1 MSKIIPS
8 SPTVSFITETRTTL
22 EAPQPGGNKIIGSF
36 QASSILV
43 DRKWVE
49 PDEVQAEIFMPTAW
63 ALAHLPSAE
72 AKSVAG
78 KARYVEVAQP
88 IGVSRVFLLEEADVQ
103 PLDGGEVAKVSI
115 KGRSPESWLE
125 IVPTTI
131 NRSLQ
136 EPFSPT
142 DTWADYART
151 IVDLYA
157 HDGTKYS
164 NRERINGVEFRA
176 LPILNLG
183 TDFKSMVVSEMD
195 ELGVFAPQMTSLPG
209 KPSIKAGV
217 LPPTMRDL
225 EFPSPAGKKLWEALK
240 SYGYADGNE
249 TLLTSVFELVLVR
262 AESPYKDGTLWWK
275 WAFHPRTDASLFVST
290 VGGSADGEM
299 VIHVS
304 STTQQTLAVPP
315 EEGGLTKQ
323 SSTYGST
330 PLIGTWNATTMKTV
344 EVSQAEGR
352 PVTPAERAYF
362 RSIGKPIPDSVTE
375 WTPSLVSLTMEQI
388 RREAQAGDLT
398 IAPSITIDVD
408 ANGDSTEIGLKKLS
422 SLRPGMKATVRVST
436 STLSYEIDE
445 VLYSYEAETGWS
457 VKAPLTIKTDAM
469 KITYPYDYTIDSYD
483 KDDTPTQPPQPDFP
497 PYVPVPEPEPP
508 GYPEP
513 PVAPEDPDPSV
524 PVPEPGSSLPAMSG
538 TIKRAWGWSA
548 SRAAFVQ
555 LENGKWLAWNAI
567 YETTELP
574 EIFEMP
580 SLKDYDLIGAD
591 IIWGDSDANQILEG
605 VFKKGKRTFVVAVR
619 PGLKPEEPNEITGR
633 EILCASGMVTLDET
647 GVLERQDYDWDKK
660 SWSRVRV
667 KTGVINGV
675 GYGRI
680 NGDLMIRMTPEIIKT
695 GITKTGDEDIY
706 EDIVVFHNDAHVL
719 GFDTFF
725 DQVAWAYDLDEDE
738 TYKGTLIVNH
748 YPERAVI
755 STSKGIFL
763 WNGSKWVTFE
773 APDGPTIERVVWHR
787 SMRAGLVFTPSHV
800 YKITYSSSSGFTFKE
815 IVAGHFLGGDTSSEY
830 FDSVILW
837 GKSGLYE
844 LLLSENG
851 KTWEKKQIDTDSYS
865 DFGWAKWKPEIIGLH
880 PGSWM
885 TMILSGD
892 KRTVKWRAVQTSTE
906 ATLWSGSKD
915 LSFEPTKMETS
926 SIECSAF
933 WNKTNGSVFVLS
945 KKPGTDDSYE
955 IDQQDIW
962 ATGDIA
968 QILTVPASMTA
979 LVINGESVT
988 LPDGTAALEN
998 TIAAE
1003 AKPKVL
1009 SLGTA
1014 SQVYLGTDRGAYE
1027 LSLPRQDEKLDTW
1040 LKRTTR
1046 VSRRTPSVAEIQA
1059 IAQNTIVG
1067 KEEGWHGVFTSSTQL
1082 LALKDGEKIY
1092 GTYTRED
1099 GIVFFWRKDVLYMMD
1114 PSSASEPIRKVTD
1127 MPVGL
1132 KGQVFTGSITTSDDS
1147 IIWWNEDSWLK
1158 LTEEQQK
1165 KDFDKDVAYGLTGD
1179 NKISKIVSTGG
1190 DEYCYAILKTGEVR
1204 YLNSDSQSDE
1214 KLGLF
1219 RVFDPEIK
1227 VKTLI
1232 PDPDY
1237 STRTPLVQKTDGS
1250 WLCTSTSLRPLE
1262 ESKHRLETKPV
1273 SITGDLIDRLE
1284 GMISTTDGVW
1294 AADETLNR
1302 YNSKTGYYEPD
1313 RSVRN
1318 KISGVPKD
1326 VVFASQTVLLGKTD
1340 GVVLDYSSQSEP
1352 SNHAPYFDYKWSIDE
1367 KIKDFKGYDQW
1378 IRTGSGQIFV
1388 QGHDGELS
1396 ICDGNAYSDAY
1407 IQSVSSDT
1415 PIDWARTKKIQI
1427 VSSAFSP
1434 ETWGVF
1440 LATGELSFLSKD
1452 GDQMTP
1458 TTLEDS
1464 SVISKIW
1471 SADLDGGLTVIYET
1485 SGGLYRTSV
1494 PKQTNYAARPMNTF
1508 ISWSPRS
1515 MNLQRQPDADGTMQI
1530 CWIGG
1535 LMMIEGYVDTID
1547 DDEYFR
1553 IDGVASGDHRSS
1565 IITTGEIGSVSADS
1579 RTDYALILH
1588 GRKGL
1593 IAFAKSKRDSD
1604 VWKSQALK
1612 TRTKPATQL
1621 PSITQATTQTALP
1634 ALLVLPSW
1642 KEDEDE
1648 ESLTPTSISMLAGKD
1663 GKGDRSFDFQVI
1675 DVPGLKPSG
1684 VYSGCYPSGTLDNMT
1699 GLITTDGSS
1708 IIEVKAG
1715 WNGTDWIHSQ
1725 ATIQQGFVPSL
1736 MTSAS
1741 CESPT
1746 YWQGTIFTVAE
1757 DGSVVRLDRPVNGEW
1772 SPTSLG
1778 KIEGL
1783 ASPTGSCGRSLSD
1796 SDARWD
1802 YGPLIWSSTNVFV
1815 SKDGKTLEDWT
1826 QDFQKF
1832 TQEEEKPNGN

>member
-49 PDEVQAEIFMPTAW
+49 PDEIQAEIFMPTTW

-72 AKSVAG
+72 SKSVAG

-103 PLDGGEVAKVSI
+103 PLDGGKTAKVSI

-151 IVDLYA
+151 IVDLYS
-157 HDGTKYS
+157 HDGQKYS
-164 NRERINGVEFRA
+164 NRERISGVEFRA

-225 EFPSPAGKKLWEALK
+225 EFPSPAGKKLWDALK
-240 SYGYADGNE
+240 SYGYSDGNE

-262 AESPYKDGTLWWK
+262 AESPYKDGCLWWK

-299 VIHVS
+299 IIHVS

-315 EEGGLTKQ
+315 EEGGLTTQ

-362 RSIGKPIPDSVTE
+362 KSIGRPIPDSVTE

-398 IAPSITIDVD
+398 IAPSVTIDVD

-422 SLRPGMKATVRVST
+422 SLRPGMKATVRVAT

-445 VLYSYEAETGWS
+445 VLYSYESETGWS

-469 KITYPYDYTIDSYD
+469 KITYPYSYTIDSYD
-483 KDDTPTQPPQPDFP
+483 DKDEPAPPVTPPQPDFP

-508 GYPEP
+508 VYPEP
-513 PVAPEDPDPSV
+513 PVAPEEPDPAV
-524 PVPEPGSSLPAMSG
+524 PSIPDSGSSLPAMSG

-548 SRAAFVQ
+548 SRTAFVQ
-555 LENGKWLAWNAI
+555 LENGRWLAWNAI

-591 IIWGDSDANQILEG
+591 IKWCGSDARQVLFGI
-605 VFKKGKRTFVVAVR
+605 FKKDKKSFLVKVE
-619 PGLKPEEPNEITGR
+619 PGLKPSEPQEITGP
-633 EILCASGMVTLDET
+633 EILAACGTTTLDET
-647 GVLERQDYDWDKK
+647 GKMVQRIWDEADWVTED
-660 SWSRVRV
+660 
-667 KTGVINGV
+667 VIGH
-675 GYGRI
+675 
-680 NGDLMIRMTPEIIKT
+680 LMIRMTPEIVKT
-695 GITKTGDEDIY
+695 DRD
-706 EDIVVFHNDAHVL
+706 DIVVFHNDAFVI
-719 GFDTFF
+719 GFDTL
-725 DQVAWAYDLDEDE
+725 YDFYRGYSWIYNLDEGE
-738 TYKGTLIVNH
+738 TYKETLIVDRA
-748 YPERAVI
+748 PDRAVI
-755 STSKGIFL
+755 STSKGIFS
-763 WNGSKWVTFE
+763 WNGEKWISFK

-787 SMRAGLVFTPSHV
+787 SMSAGLVFTPSHV
-800 YKITYSSSSGFTFKE
+800 YRIDYSSSSGFTFKE
-815 IVAGHFLGGDTSSEY
+815 IIAGHFFGGDTSSED

-837 GKSGLYE
+837 GKTGLYE
-844 LLLSENG
+844 MLLSEDR
-851 KTWEKKQIDTDSYS
+851 KKWEKKQVDTDSYS
-865 DFGWAKWKPEIIGLH
+865 DIGWVKWKPEIIGLH

-892 KRTVKWRAVQTSTE
+892 KKTVKWKAIQTSTE
-906 ATLWSGSKD
+906 ATLWSDSKD
-915 LSFEPTKMETS
+915 LSFEPTKMEIS

-933 WNKTNGSVFVLS
+933 WNKTSGTVFVLS
-945 KKPGTDDSYE
+945 KKPGTDDSYN
-955 IDQQDIW
+955 IDQQDIM
-962 ATGDIA
+962 ATGDIT

-988 LPDGTAALEN
+988 LPDGTEVLEN

-1014 SQVYLGTDRGAYE
+1014 SQVYMGTDRGAYE
-1027 LSLPRQDEKLDTW
+1027 LSLPRQEDNLGTW

-1082 LALKDGEKIY
+1082 LALKEGEKIS

-1099 GIVFFWRKDVLYMMD
+1099 GVVFFWRKDSLYLLD
-1114 PSSASEPIRKVTD
+1114 PSASEPIRKVTE
-1127 MPVGL
+1127 MPIGL

-1158 LTEEQQK
+1158 LTKSQQK
-1165 KDFDKDVAYGLTGD
+1165 KDLNEDVAYGLTGD
-1179 NKISKIVSTGG
+1179 DKIAKIVSSYD
-1190 DEYCYAILKTGEVR
+1190 DEYCYALLKTGEVR
-1204 YLNSDSQSDE
+1204 YLNSDLKSSE

-1227 VKTLI
+1227 VKTII
-1232 PDPDY
+1232 PDPEWGVE
-1237 STRTPLVQKTDGS
+1237 TPLVQKTDGS
-1250 WLCTSTSLRPLE
+1250 WLCTSESLRPLG
-1262 ESKHRLETKPV
+1262 ESKHRLDTTPV
-1273 SITGDLIDRLE
+1273 SITGDLIDRL
-1284 GMISTTDGVW
+1284 GDMISTTDGVW
-1294 AADETLNR
+1294 AADETINR
-1302 YNSKTGYYEPD
+1302 YDSKTGRYESD
-1313 RSVRN
+1313 RRTRH

-1326 VVFASQTVLLGKTD
+1326 VVFASQTVLLGKTE
-1340 GVVLDYSSQSEP
+1340 GVVLTYSSNDEP
-1352 SNHAPYFDYKWSIDE
+1352 SNHAPYFDYKWSVDE
-1367 KIKDFKGYDQW
+1367 KIKDFKGYDEW
-1378 IRTGSGQIFV
+1378 IRIGYEHIFV

-1396 ICDGNAYSDAY
+1396 ICDAWSYSSAHID
-1407 IQSVSSDT
+1407 SVTSDT
-1415 PIDWARTKKIQI
+1415 PIDWARTKKIQV

-1434 ETWGVF
+1434 GTWGVF
-1440 LATGELSFLSKD
+1440 LTTGELSFLSKD

-1471 SADLDGGLTVIYET
+1471 SADLDGDLTVIYET
-1485 SGGLYRTSV
+1485 SGGIYRTAV
-1494 PKQTNYAARPMNTF
+1494 PKNTNSAARQMNVF

-1515 MNLQRQPDADGTMQI
+1515 MNLQRQADAGGTMQI

-1535 LMMIEGYVDTID
+1535 LMMIEGSASKSY
-1547 DDEYFR
+1547 DEYYFST
-1553 IDGVASGDHRSS
+1553 GSVTSGDHRSS
-1565 IITTGEIGSVSADS
+1565 IITTGEIGRVSDS
-1579 RTDYALILH
+1579 STGKVLILH

-1593 IAFAKSKRDSD
+1593 IAFAKSNRDSD
-1604 VWKSQALK
+1604 VWKSQAFK

-1621 PSITQATTQTALP
+1621 PSITGHTGQTALP

-1663 GKGDRSFDFQVI
+1663 GKGDRWFDFQVI
-1675 DVPGLKPSG
+1675 DIPGLKPSG
-1684 VYSGCYPSGTLDNMT
+1684 VYASCYPSGTLDIST
-1699 GLITTDGSS
+1699 GLLTTDGSS

-1715 WNGTDWIHSQ
+1715 WNGEDWSHSQ
-1725 ATIQQGFVPSL
+1725 TTIQPDFVPSL
-1736 MTSAS
+1736 MTSAAS
-1741 CESPT
+1741 RSPLS
-1746 YWQGTIFTVAE
+1746 YSDTIFTVAE
-1757 DGSVVRLDRPVNGEW
+1757 DGSVVRLDRPVEGSW
-1772 SPTSLG
+1772 APTSLG

-1783 ASPTGSCGRSLSD
+1783 ASPTGSCGLSYAG
-1796 SDARWD
+1796 SEEWA
-1802 YGPLIWSSTNVFV
+1802 YGPLIWSSSNIFV
-1815 SKDGKTLEDWT
+1815 SKDGETLEDWT

-1832 TQEEEKPNGN
+1832 TKEEEEPNEN

>member
-1 MSKIIPS
+1 MSRIIPS

-49 PDEVQAEIFMPTAW
+49 PDEIQAEIFMPTTW
-63 ALAHLPSAE
+63 ALAHLPSSE

-78 KARYVEVAQP
+78 KARYIEVAQP

-103 PLDGGEVAKVSI
+103 PLEGGEVAKVSI

-151 IVDLYA
+151 IVDLYS
-157 HDGTKYS
+157 HDGPKYGNS
-164 NRERINGVEFRA
+164 ERINGVEFRA

-183 TDFKSMVVSEMD
+183 TDFKSMIVSEMD

-225 EFPSPAGKKLWEALK
+225 EFPSPAGKKLWDALK
-240 SYGYADGNE
+240 SYGYSDGSE

-262 AESPYKDGTLWWK
+262 AESPYKDGCLWWK
-275 WAFHPRTDASLFVST
+275 WAFHPRTDAALFVST

-299 VIHVS
+299 IIHVS

-362 RSIGKPIPDSVTE
+362 KSIGKPIPDSVTE

-422 SLRPGMKATVRVST
+422 SLRPGMKATVRVAT

-445 VLYSYEAETGWS
+445 VLYSYESETGWS

-469 KITYPYDYTIDSYD
+469 KISYPYDYTIDSYD
-483 KDDTPTQPPQPDFP
+483 KDDEPAPPVTPPQPDFP
-497 PYVPVPEPEPP
+497 PYTPVPEPEPP
-508 GYPEP
+508 VYPEP
-513 PVAPEDPDPSV
+513 PVAPEDPDPAV
-524 PVPEPGSSLPAMSG
+524 PSIPESGSSLPAMSG

-548 SRAAFVQ
+548 SRTAFVQ

-567 YETTELP
+567 SETTELP

-580 SLKDYDLIGAD
+580 SLKDYDLIGAT
-591 IIWGDSDANQILEG
+591 IKWFGSVLFGI
-605 VFKKGKRTFVVAVR
+605 FKKDKKSFLVKVE
-619 PGLKPEEPNEITGR
+619 PGLKPSEPQEITGP
-633 EILCASGMVTLDET
+633 EILAACGTTTLDET
-647 GVLERQDYDWDKK
+647 GKMVQRRWDEADWVVEDDIG
-660 SWSRVRV
+660 S
-667 KTGVINGV
+667 
-675 GYGRI
+675 
-680 NGDLMIRMTPEIIKT
+680 LMIRMTPEIIKT
-695 GITKTGDEDIY
+695 DR
-706 EDIVVFHNDAHVL
+706 EDIVVFHNDARVI
-719 GFDTFF
+719 GFNTFF
-725 DQVAWAYDLDEDE
+725 DRISWTYDLDEGE
-738 TYKGTLIVNH
+738 TYKGTLIVYP

-755 STSKGIFL
+755 STSKGIFR
-763 WNGSKWVTFE
+763 WNGEKWTSFE

-787 SMRAGLVFTPSHV
+787 SMSAGLVFTPSHV
-800 YKITYSSSSGFTFKE
+800 YEIDYSSSSNYDFTFKE
-815 IVAGHFLGGDTSSEY
+815 IVAGHFLGGEISSERLN
-830 FDSVILW
+830 SIILW

-844 LLLSENG
+844 MLLSENG
-851 KTWEKKQIDTDSYS
+851 ETWEKKQIDTDSYS
-865 DFGWAKWKPEIIGLH
+865 SLGWAKWKPEITGLH

-892 KRTVKWRAVQTSTE
+892 KKTVKWKAVQTATE
-906 ATLWSGSKD
+906 ATLWSDSKD

-926 SIECSAF
+926 SVECSAF
-933 WNKTNGSVFVLS
+933 WSKTNGSVFVLS
-945 KKPGTDDSYE
+945 KKPGTDDSYD
-955 IDQQDIW
+955 IDQQDVW
-962 ATGDIA
+962 STGDIA
-968 QILTVPASMTA
+968 QILTVPSSMTA

-988 LPDGTAALEN
+988 LPDGTEVLEN

-1027 LSLPRQDEKLDTW
+1027 LSLPRQEENLGTW

-1059 IAQNTIVG
+1059 ISQETMVG
-1067 KEEGWHGVFTSSTQL
+1067 KEEGWHGTFTSSTQL
-1082 LALKDGEKIY
+1082 LALKDGEKIS

-1099 GIVFFWRKDVLYMMD
+1099 GTVFFWRKDVLYMMD
-1114 PSSASEPIRKVTD
+1114 PSASEPIRKVTE

-1132 KGQVFTGSITTSDDS
+1132 KGQVFTGSIMTSDDS

-1165 KDFDKDVAYGLTGD
+1165 KDFDDDVAYGLTGD
-1179 NKISKIVSTGG
+1179 NKIAKIVSTYD
-1190 DEYCYAILKTGEVR
+1190 DEFCYALLKTGEVR
-1204 YLNSDSQSDE
+1204 YLNSDVKSDE

-1227 VKTLI
+1227 VKTII
-1232 PDPDY
+1232 PDPDR
-1237 STRTPLVQKTDGS
+1237 SVSTPLVQKTDGS
-1250 WLCTSTSLRPLE
+1250 WLCTDTSLRPLE
-1262 ESKHRLETKPV
+1262 ESQHRLDTKSV

-1294 AADETLNR
+1294 AADETINR
-1302 YNSKTGYYEPD
+1302 YNTKKGYYESD

-1326 VVFASQTVLLGKTD
+1326 VIFASQTVLLGKTE
-1340 GVVLDYSSQSEP
+1340 GVVLTYSSKSEP
-1352 SNHAPYFDYKWSIDE
+1352 SNHSPYFDYEWSIDE
-1367 KIKDFKGYDQW
+1367 KIKDFKGYDEW
-1378 IRTGSGQIFV
+1378 IRIGSEQLFI
-1388 QGHDGELS
+1388 QDHDGELS
-1396 ICDGNAYSDAY
+1396 ICDGDHYSSAY
-1407 IQSVSSDT
+1407 IESVTSDT
-1415 PIDWARTKKIQI
+1415 PIDWAKTKKMQI

-1494 PKQTNYAARPMNTF
+1494 PKQTNHAARPMKTF

-1535 LMMIEGYVDTID
+1535 LMMIEGYTYKSY
-1547 DDEYFR
+1547 DEWYFA
-1553 IDGVASGDHRSS
+1553 IDGVVSGDHRSS
-1565 IITTGEIGSVSADS
+1565 IITTGEIGTVPRDHV
-1579 RTDYALILH
+1579 LILH

-1593 IAFAKSKRDSD
+1593 LAFAKSKQDPD

-1621 PSITQATTQTALP
+1621 PSITGNWDQTALP

-1648 ESLTPTSISMLAGKD
+1648 ESLSPTSISMLACKT
-1663 GKGDRSFDFQVI
+1663 GKGDRRFDFQVI

-1684 VYSGCYPSGTLDNMT
+1684 VYTGCYPSGTLDGMT
-1699 GLITTDGSS
+1699 GLLTTDGSS
-1708 IIEVKAG
+1708 IIDVKAG
-1715 WNGTDWIHSQ
+1715 WNGEDWSHSQ
-1725 ATIQQGFVPSL
+1725 STIQPSFVPSL

-1746 YWQGTIFTVAE
+1746 YLQGTIFTVAE
-1757 DGSVVRLDRPVNGEW
+1757 DGSVVRLDRPVEGVW

-1783 ASPTGSCGRSLSD
+1783 ASPTGSCGRALSVW
-1796 SDARWD
+1796 STGS
-1802 YGPLIWSSTNVFV
+1802 YGPLIWSSSNIFV

-1826 QDFQKF
+1826 QDFLKF
-1832 TQEEEKPNGN
+1832 TKEEEEPNEN

>member
-1 MSKIIPS
+1 MSRIIPS

-22 EAPQPGGNKIIGSF
+22 EAPQPGGNTIIGSF
-36 QASSILV
+36 QASSILI

-49 PDEVQAEIFMPTAW
+49 PDEVQAEIFMPTTW
-63 ALAHLPSAE
+63 ALAHLPSSE

-103 PLDGGEVAKVSI
+103 PLDGGKTAKVSI

-136 EPFSPT
+136 EPFNPT
-142 DTWADYART
+142 DTWADYTRT
-151 IVDLYA
+151 IVDLYS
-157 HDGTKYS
+157 HDGKKYG

-183 TDFKSMVVSEMD
+183 TDFASMVVSEMD

-225 EFPSPAGKKLWEALK
+225 EFPSPAGKRLWEALK
-240 SYGYADGNE
+240 SYGYSDGSE

-299 VIHVS
+299 IIHVA

-315 EEGGLTKQ
+315 DEGGLTTQ

-352 PVTPAERAYF
+352 PITPAERAYF

-422 SLRPGMKATVRVST
+422 SMRPGMKATVRVAT

-445 VLYSYEAETGWS
+445 VLYSYESETGWS

-483 KDDTPTQPPQPDFP
+483 KEDTPTPPVTPPQPDFP

-508 GYPEP
+508 VYPEP
-513 PVAPEDPDPSV
+513 PVAPEDPDPAV
-524 PVPEPGSSLPAMSG
+524 PSIPESGSSLPAMSG

-548 SRAAFVQ
+548 SRTAFVQ
-555 LENGKWLAWNAI
+555 LENGRWLAWNAI

-574 EIFEMP
+574 EIFEIP
-580 SLKDYDLIGAD
+580 SLKDYDLIGAT
-591 IIWGDSDANQILEG
+591 IKWFGSDAREVLFGI
-605 VFKKGKRTFVVAVR
+605 FKKDKRSFLVKVE
-619 PGLKPEEPNEITGR
+619 PGLKPSEPQEITGP
-633 EILCASGMVTLDET
+633 EILAACGTTTLDET
-647 GVLERQDYDWDKK
+647 GKMVQRRWDRADWVVEDD
-660 SWSRVRV
+660 
-667 KTGVINGV
+667 I
-675 GYGRI
+675 
-680 NGDLMIRMTPEIIKT
+680 GDLMIRMTPEIIKT
-695 GITKTGDEDIY
+695 RDEDV
-706 EDIVVFHNDAHVL
+706 VVFHNDARVI
-719 GFDTFF
+719 GFNTFF
-725 DQVAWAYDLDEDE
+725 DRTSWTYDLDEGE
-738 TYKGTLIVNH
+738 TYKETLIVYP

-763 WNGSKWVTFE
+763 WNGSKWVIFE
-773 APDGPTIERVVWHR
+773 APDGPTIERIVWHR
-787 SMRAGLVFTPSHV
+787 SMSAGLVFTPSHV
-800 YKITYSSSSGFTFKE
+800 YKITYSSSSSSDFTFKE
-815 IVAGHFLGGDTSSEY
+815 IVAGHFLGGDTSSNS
-830 FDSVILW
+830 FKSVILW
-837 GKSGLYE
+837 GKTGLYE
-844 LLLSENG
+844 MLLSEDR
-851 KTWEKKQIDTDSYS
+851 KTWEKKQIDTDPYS
-865 DFGWAKWKPEIIGLH
+865 SLGWVKWKPEIIGLH

-892 KRTVKWRAVQTSTE
+892 KRSVKWKAVQTSTE
-906 ATLWSGSKD
+906 ATLWKDSKD

-933 WNKTNGSVFVLS
+933 WNKTSGTVFVLR
-945 KKPGTDDSYE
+945 KKPGTDDSYD
-955 IDQQDIW
+955 IDQQDIM
-962 ATGDIA
+962 ATGDVA

-988 LPDGTAALEN
+988 LPDGTEVLEN

-1027 LSLPRQDEKLDTW
+1027 ISLPRQEENLGTW

-1059 IAQNTIVG
+1059 IAQSTIVG
-1067 KEEGWHGVFTSSTQL
+1067 KEEGWHGTFTSSTQL
-1082 LALKDGEKIY
+1082 LALKDGEKIS
-1092 GTYTRED
+1092 GTHTRED
-1099 GIVFFWRKDVLYMMD
+1099 GVIFFWRKDALYLLD
-1114 PSSASEPIRKVTD
+1114 PSSSSEPIRKVTE
-1127 MPVGL
+1127 MPIGL

-1165 KDFDKDVAYGLTGD
+1165 KDLNEDIAYGLTGD
-1179 NKISKIVSTGG
+1179 DKISKIVSTYD
-1190 DEYCYAILKTGEVR
+1190 DEYCYALLKTGEVR
-1204 YLNSDSQSDE
+1204 YLNLDTQSSE
-1214 KLGLF
+1214 RLGLF

-1227 VKTLI
+1227 VKTII
-1232 PDPDY
+1232 PDPEY
-1237 STRTPLVQKTDGS
+1237 GVRTPLVQKTDGS
-1250 WLCTSTSLRPLE
+1250 WLCTASSLRPIE
-1262 ESKHRLETKPV
+1262 ESKHRLDTLPV
-1273 SITGDLIDRLE
+1273 SITGDLIDRL
-1284 GMISTTDGVW
+1284 GSMISTTDGVW

-1302 YNSKTGYYEPD
+1302 YDPESGSYKED
-1313 RSVRN
+1313 RGTRH
-1318 KISGVPKD
+1318 KISGVPKES
-1326 VVFASQTVLLGKTD
+1326 VFASQTVLLGKTE
-1340 GVVLDYSSQSEP
+1340 GVELTYSSQSEP
-1352 SNHAPYFDYKWSIDE
+1352 SDHSPYFDYEYRVDR
-1367 KIKDFKGYDQW
+1367 KIEDFKGYDQW
-1378 IRTGSGQIFV
+1378 IRIGSKQVFV
-1388 QGHDGELS
+1388 QNHDGELS
-1396 ICDGNAYSDAY
+1396 ICDGDAYSSAY
-1407 IQSVSSDT
+1407 IESVTSDT
-1415 PIDWARTKKIQI
+1415 PIDWAKTKKMQI

-1440 LATGELSFLSKD
+1440 LTTGELSFLSKD

-1494 PKQTNYAARPMNTF
+1494 PKQTNSAARPMTTF

-1515 MNLQRQPDADGTMQI
+1515 MDLQRQPLDGAI

-1535 LMMIEGYVDTID
+1535 LMMIEGGSSKSY
-1547 DDEYFR
+1547 DEWYFS
-1553 IDGVASGDHRSS
+1553 ISGVASGDHRSS
-1565 IITTGEIGSVSADS
+1565 IITTGDIGQVSDRSVG
-1579 RTDYALILH
+1579 TALILH

-1593 IAFAKSKRDSD
+1593 LAFVHSRRDSD
-1604 VWKSQALK
+1604 VWKSQAFK

-1621 PSITQATTQTALP
+1621 PSITQATSQTALP

-1648 ESLTPTSISMLAGKD
+1648 ESLSPTSLAMLAGKN
-1663 GKGDRSFDFQVI
+1663 GKGDRLFDFEVI

-1684 VYSGCYPSGTLDNMT
+1684 VYSGCYPAGTLDART
-1699 GLITTDGSS
+1699 GLITTDGTS
-1708 IIEVKAG
+1708 IVLIRAG
-1715 WNGTDWIHSQ
+1715 WNGTEWTHSQ
-1725 ATIQQGFVPSL
+1725 ETIHQGMVPALLTAQNYYDAYALDS
-1736 MTSAS
+1736 SDG
-1741 CESPT
+1741 SP
-1746 YWQGTIFTVAE
+1746 IFAVAE
-1757 DGSVVRLDRPVNGEW
+1757 DGTASRLDRSRQGIWTPVN
-1772 SPTSLG
+1772 LG

-1783 ASPTGSCGRSLSD
+1783 ASPTGSCGRSNAS
-1796 SDARWD
+1796 SWKEQA
-1802 YGPLIWSSTNVFV
+1802 YGPLIWSSTNIFV
-1815 SKDGKTLEDWT
+1815 SKDGETLEDWT
-1826 QDFQKF
+1826 QDFEKF
-1832 TQEEEKPNGN
+1832 TKEEEQPNEN

>member
-49 PDEVQAEIFMPTAW
+49 PDEVQAEIFMPTTW

-72 AKSVAG
+72 SKSVAG

-131 NRSLQ
+131 SRSLQ

-151 IVDLYA
+151 IVDLYS
-157 HDGTKYS
+157 HDGAKYG
-164 NRERINGVEFRA
+164 NRERISGVEFRA

-262 AESPYKDGTLWWK
+262 AESPYKDGCLWWK

-299 VIHVS
+299 IIHVS

-315 EEGGLTKQ
+315 EEGGLTTQ

-362 RSIGKPIPDSVTE
+362 RSIGRPIPDSVTE
-375 WTPSLVSLTMEQI
+375 WTPSLVSLTREQI
-388 RREAQAGDLT
+388 RREAQAGDIT
-398 IAPSITIDVD
+398 IAPSVTIDVD

-445 VLYSYEAETGWS
+445 VLYSFEAETGWS

-469 KITYPYDYTIDSYD
+469 KITYPYDYAIDSYD
-483 KDDTPTQPPQPDFP
+483 KEDEPTPPVTPPQPDFP

-508 GYPEP
+508 VYPEP
-513 PVAPEDPDPSV
+513 PVAPEDPDPAV
-524 PVPEPGSSLPAMSG
+524 PSIPESGSSLPAMSG

-548 SRAAFVQ
+548 SRTAFVQ

-567 YETTELP
+567 YEDTYLPAELP
-574 EIFEMP
+574 EIFEIP

-591 IIWGDSDANQILEG
+591 ITSEVLFGI
-605 VFKKGKRTFVVAVR
+605 FKKDKKSFLVKVE
-619 PGLKPEEPNEITGR
+619 PGRKPSEPQEITGP
-633 EILCASGMVTLDET
+633 EILAACGTTTLDET
-647 GVLERQDYDWDKK
+647 GKMVRRGWDEDD
-660 SWSRVRV
+660 
-667 KTGVINGV
+667 GVWEDDI
-675 GYGRI
+675 
-680 NGDLMIRMTPEIIKT
+680 GDLMIRMTPEIIKT
-695 GITKTGDEDIY
+695 DDEDIV
-706 EDIVVFHNDAHVL
+706 IFHNDARVI
-719 GFDTFF
+719 GFNTFS
-725 DQVAWAYDLDEDE
+725 DSIMWTYDLDEDE
-738 TYKGTLIVNH
+738 TYQEMLILLNS
-748 YPERAVI
+748 YPAPAVI
-755 STSKGIFL
+755 STSKGIFS
-763 WNGSKWVTFE
+763 WNGEKWVGFE

-800 YKITYSSSSGFTFKE
+800 YEIDYSYSSGLTFKE
-815 IVAGHFLGGDTSSEY
+815 IVSGHFLGGDTSSED

-837 GKSGLYE
+837 GKTGLYE
-844 LLLSENG
+844 MLLSENG

-865 DFGWAKWKPEIIGLH
+865 TIGWAKWKPEITGLH

-892 KRTVKWRAVQTSTE
+892 KKSVKWRAIQTSTE
-906 ATLWSGSKD
+906 ATLWSDSKE

-926 SIECSAF
+926 SVECSAF

-945 KKPGTDDSYE
+945 KKPGTDDSYV
-955 IDQQDIW
+955 IDQQDVW

-968 QILTVPASMTA
+968 QILTIPASMTA
-979 LVINGESVT
+979 LVINGDSVT
-988 LPDGTAALEN
+988 LPDGTEVLEN

-1014 SQVYLGTDRGAYE
+1014 SQVYLGSDRGAYE
-1027 LSLPRQDEKLDTW
+1027 ISLPRQEENLGTW

-1059 IAQNTIVG
+1059 ISQDTIVG

-1082 LALKDGEKIY
+1082 LALKEGEKIY

-1099 GIVFFWRKDVLYMMD
+1099 GVIFFWRKDVLYMLD
-1114 PSSASEPIRKVTD
+1114 PSSTSDPIRKVTD

-1132 KGQVFTGSITTSDDS
+1132 KGQVFTGSIMTSDDS

-1158 LTEEQQK
+1158 LTEEQQE
-1165 KDFDKDVAYGLTGD
+1165 KDFDDDVAYGLTGD
-1179 NKISKIVSTGG
+1179 DKISKIVSTYD
-1190 DEYCYAILKTGEVR
+1190 DEYCYAILTTGEVR
-1204 YLNSDSQSDE
+1204 YLNSDTHSDE

-1227 VKTLI
+1227 VKTII
-1232 PDPDY
+1232 PDPDRNV
-1237 STRTPLVQKTDGS
+1237 RTPLVQKTDGS
-1250 WLCTSTSLRPLE
+1250 WLCTDTSRRPLE
-1262 ESKHRLETKPV
+1262 ESQHRLDTKSV

-1284 GMISTTDGVW
+1284 GMISTTEGVW
-1294 AADETLNR
+1294 AADEAINR
-1302 YNSKTGYYEPD
+1302 YNPKTGYYERD
-1313 RSVRN
+1313 RRTRH

-1326 VVFASQTVLLGKTD
+1326 AIFASQTVLLGKTD
-1340 GVVLDYSSQSEP
+1340 GVVLDYSSKSEP
-1352 SNHAPYFDYKWSIDE
+1352 SDHKPYFSYEWSIDE
-1367 KIKDFKGYDQW
+1367 KIEDFKGYDEW
-1378 IRTGSGQIFV
+1378 IRIGSEQLFI
-1388 QGHDGELS
+1388 QDHDGELS
-1396 ICDGNAYSDAY
+1396 ICYGDHYSSAYKE
-1407 IQSVSSDT
+1407 SVTSDT
-1415 PIDWARTKKIQI
+1415 PIDWSRTKKMQI
-1427 VSSAFSP
+1427 VSSARYT

-1440 LATGELSFLSKD
+1440 LTTGELSFLSKD

-1471 SADLDGGLTVIYET
+1471 SADLDDELTVIYET
-1485 SGGLYRTSV
+1485 SGGLYRASV
-1494 PKQTNYAARPMNTF
+1494 PKQTKHAARPMATL

-1515 MNLQRQPDADGTMQI
+1515 MNLQSPPETGGTDVW
-1530 CWIGG
+1530 WIGG
-1535 LMMIEGYVDTID
+1535 LMMIKGYLYNQD
-1547 DDEYFR
+1547 YFR
-1553 IDGVASGDHRSS
+1553 INGVASGDHRSS
-1565 IITTGEIGSVSADS
+1565 IITTGEIGNIPRDDVF
-1579 RTDYALILH
+1579 ILH

-1593 IAFAKSKRDSD
+1593 LAFARSEKDYD
-1604 VWKSQALK
+1604 VWKSQAFK

-1621 PSITQATTQTALP
+1621 PFITWNYDQMALP

-1648 ESLTPTSISMLAGKD
+1648 ESLAPTSLAMLAGKA
-1663 GKGDRSFDFQVI
+1663 GQGDRRFDFQVI
-1675 DVPGLKPSG
+1675 DVPGVKPSG
-1684 VYSGCYPSGTLDNMT
+1684 VYSGCYPSGTLDNTT
-1699 GLITTDGSS
+1699 GLLTTDGSS

-1715 WNGTDWIHSQ
+1715 WNGEDWTHSQ
-1725 ATIQQGFVPSL
+1725 TTIQPDFVPSL

-1741 CESPT
+1741 GKSS
-1746 YWQGTIFTVAE
+1746 YNQDTIFAVAE
-1757 DGSVVRLDRPVNGEW
+1757 DGSVMRLDHPVDGVW

-1783 ASPTGSCGRSLSD
+1783 ASPTGSCGLSHYE
-1796 SDARWD
+1796 SYWKSRA
-1802 YGPLIWSSTNVFV
+1802 YGPLIWSSSNIFV
-1815 SKDGKTLEDWT
+1815 SKDGETLEDWT
-1826 QDFQKF
+1826 SDFVKF
-1832 TQEEEKPNGN
+1832 TQEEEKPNEN

>member
-22 EAPQPGGNKIIGSF
+22 ESPQPGGNKIIGSF

-49 PDEVQAEIFMPTAW
+49 PDEIQAEIFMPTSW
-63 ALAHLPSAE
+63 ALAHLPSSE
-72 AKSVAG
+72 SKSVAG
-78 KARYVEVAQP
+78 KARYVEVSQP

-131 NRSLQ
+131 SRSLQ

-151 IVDLYA
+151 IVDLYS
-157 HDGTKYS
+157 HDGTKFG
-164 NRERINGVEFRA
+164 NRERISGVEFRA

-225 EFPSPAGKKLWEALK
+225 EFPSPAGKKLWDALK
-240 SYGYADGNE
+240 SYGYADGSE

-262 AESPYKDGTLWWK
+262 AESPYKDGCLWWR

-299 VIHVS
+299 IIHVS

-362 RSIGKPIPDSVTE
+362 RSIGRPIPDSVTE

-388 RREAQAGDLT
+388 KREAQAGDLT
-398 IAPSITIDVD
+398 IAPSVTIDVD

-422 SLRPGMKATVRVST
+422 SLRPGMKATVRVAT

-445 VLYSYEAETGWS
+445 VLYSYESETGWS

-469 KITYPYDYTIDSYD
+469 KITYPYDYVIDSYD
-483 KDDTPTQPPQPDFP
+483 KEDTPTPPVTPPQPDFP

-508 GYPEP
+508 VYPEP
-513 PVAPEDPDPSV
+513 PVAPEDPAPAVPSI
-524 PVPEPGSSLPAMSG
+524 PEAGSSLPAMSG

-548 SRAAFVQ
+548 SRTAFVQ
-555 LENGKWLAWNAI
+555 LENGRWLAWNAI
-567 YETTELP
+567 DDTTELP
-574 EIFEMP
+574 EIFEIP

-591 IIWGDSDANQILEG
+591 IASEVLFGI
-605 VFKKGKRTFVVAVR
+605 FKKDKRSFLVKVE
-619 PGLKPEEPNEITGR
+619 PGLKPSEPHEITGP
-633 EILCASGMVTLDET
+633 EILAASGRTTLDET
-647 GVLERQDYDWDKK
+647 GKM
-660 SWSRVRV
+660 VRRGWNEAD
-667 KTGVINGV
+667 GVWEDDI
-675 GYGRI
+675 
-680 NGDLMIRMTPEIIKT
+680 GDLMIRMTPEIIKT
-695 GITKTGDEDIY
+695 NY
-706 EDIVVFHNDAHVL
+706 EDIVVFHNDARVIMFNTRYD
-719 GFDTFF
+719 GVECT
-725 DQVAWAYDLDEDE
+725 YDLDENE
-738 TYKGTLIVNH
+738 TYKEALIVRD
-748 YPERAVI
+748 ERDLAVI
-755 STSKGIFL
+755 STSKGIFR
-763 WNGSKWVTFE
+763 WNGKEWITFE

-787 SMRAGLVFTPSHV
+787 SMNAGLVFTPSHV
-800 YKITYSSSSGFTFKE
+800 YMLDYSYSAGAVLTFKE
-815 IVAGHFLGGDTSSEY
+815 IVAGHFLGGDTSSED

-837 GKSGLYE
+837 GKTGLYE
-844 LLLSENG
+844 MLLSEDR
-851 KTWEKKQIDTDSYS
+851 KKWEKKQVDTDAYS
-865 DFGWAKWKPEIIGLH
+865 ALGWAKWKPEITGLH

-892 KRTVKWRAVQTSTE
+892 KKTAKWKAIQTSTE
-906 ATLWSGSKD
+906 ATLWTDTKD
-915 LSFEPTKMETS
+915 LNFEPTKMETS

-933 WNKTNGSVFVLS
+933 WNKTNGSVFVLR
-945 KKPGTDDSYE
+945 KKPGTDDSYD
-955 IDQQDIW
+955 IDQQDVW

-988 LPDGTAALEN
+988 LPDGTEVLKD

-1014 SQVYLGTDRGAYE
+1014 SQVYLGSDRGAYE
-1027 LSLPRQDEKLDTW
+1027 LSLPRQEENLGTW

-1059 IAQNTIVG
+1059 ISQDTIIG

-1082 LALKDGEKIY
+1082 LSLKDGEKIY
-1092 GTYTRED
+1092 GTCTRED
-1099 GIVFFWRKDVLYMMD
+1099 GVIFFWRNDVLYMLD
-1114 PSSASEPIRKVTD
+1114 QSSTSEPIRKVTE

-1132 KGQVFTGSITTSDDS
+1132 KGQVFTGSIMTSDDS

-1158 LTEEQQK
+1158 LTEDQQK
-1165 KDFDKDVAYGLTGD
+1165 KDFDDDVAYGLTGG
-1179 NKISKIVSTGG
+1179 NKIAKIVSTYD

-1204 YLNSDSQSDE
+1204 YLNSDTYSDE
-1214 KLGLF
+1214 RLGLF

-1227 VKTLI
+1227 VKTFI
-1232 PDPDY
+1232 PDPDINV
-1237 STRTPLVQKTDGS
+1237 RTPLVQKTDGS
-1250 WLCTSTSLRPLE
+1250 WLCTDTSLRPLE
-1262 ESKHRLETKPV
+1262 ESQHRLDTTPV

-1284 GMISTTDGVW
+1284 GMISTTEGVW
-1294 AADETLNR
+1294 AADEAINR
-1302 YNSKTGYYEPD
+1302 YNSKKGYYERD
-1313 RSVRN
+1313 RRVRN

-1326 VVFASQTVLLGKTD
+1326 SVFASQTVLLGKTD
-1340 GVVLDYSSQSEP
+1340 GVVLTYSSQSEP
-1352 SNHAPYFDYKWSIDE
+1352 SNHAPYFDYKYRVDE
-1367 KIKDFKGYDQW
+1367 KIEDFKGYDQW
-1378 IRTGSGQIFV
+1378 IRVGSEQLFI
-1388 QGHDGELS
+1388 QDHDGELA
-1396 ICDGNAYSDAY
+1396 ICDTYSYSSAY
-1407 IQSVSSDT
+1407 IDSVTSDT
-1415 PIDWARTKKIQI
+1415 PIDWAKTKKIQI
-1427 VSSAFSP
+1427 VSDTSRYQ

-1440 LATGELSFLSKD
+1440 LTTGELSFLSKD

-1471 SADLDGGLTVIYET
+1471 SAELDGGLTVIYET
-1485 SGGLYRTSV
+1485 SGGIYRAAV
-1494 PKQTNYAARPMNTF
+1494 PKQTKSAARPMRTF

-1515 MNLQRQPDADGTMQI
+1515 MSLQRQPDVDGDLW
-1530 CWIGG
+1530 WIGG
-1535 LMMIEGYVDTID
+1535 LMMIKGYLYKNN
-1547 DDEYFR
+1547 YFR
-1553 IDGVASGDHRSS
+1553 INGVASGDHRSS
-1565 IITTGEIGSVSADS
+1565 IITTGEIGNIPRDDVF
-1579 RTDYALILH
+1579 ILH

-1593 IAFAKSKRDSD
+1593 LAFARSEKDYD

-1621 PSITQATTQTALP
+1621 PYIPWDSDQMALP

-1648 ESLTPTSISMLAGKD
+1648 ESLSPTSLAMLAGKA
-1663 GKGDRSFDFQVI
+1663 GRGDRRFDFKVI

-1684 VYSGCYPSGTLDNMT
+1684 VYSGCYPSGTLDNTT
-1699 GLITTDGSS
+1699 GLLTTDGSS

-1715 WNGTDWIHSQ
+1715 WNGADWTHSQ
-1725 ATIQQGFVPSL
+1725 TTIQPDFAPSL
-1736 MTSAS
+1736 MTSAAS
-1741 CESPT
+1741 RSPSRYIDT
-1746 YWQGTIFTVAE
+1746 IFTIFTVAE
-1757 DGSVVRLDRPVNGEW
+1757 DGSVVRLDRPVEGSW
-1772 SPTSLG
+1772 VPTSLG

-1783 ASPTGSCGRSLSD
+1783 ASPTGSCGLSHYE
-1796 SDARWD
+1796 SYWKNLA
-1802 YGPLIWSSTNVFV
+1802 YGPLIWSDSNIFV
-1815 SKDGKTLEDWT
+1815 SRDGETLEDWT
-1826 QDFQKF
+1826 QDFVRF
-1832 TQEEEKPNGN
+1832 TQEEEPNEN

>member
-49 PDEVQAEIFMPTAW
+49 PDEIQAEIFMPTTW
-63 ALAHLPSAE
+63 ALAHLPSSE

-78 KARYVEVAQP
+78 KARYIEVAQP

-103 PLDGGEVAKVSI
+103 PLDGGKTAKVSI

-136 EPFSPT
+136 DPFSPT

-151 IVDLYA
+151 IVDLYS
-157 HDGTKYS
+157 HDGSKYG

-225 EFPSPAGKKLWEALK
+225 EFPSPAGKKIWDALK
-240 SYGYADGNE
+240 SYGYSDGNE
-249 TLLTSVFELVLVR
+249 TLLTSAFELVLVR

-362 RSIGKPIPDSVTE
+362 KSIGKPIPDSVTE
-375 WTPSLVSLTMEQI
+375 WTPSLVSLTKEQI

-422 SLRPGMKATVRVST
+422 SLRPGMKATVRVAS

-469 KITYPYDYTIDSYD
+469 KISYPYDYVIDSYD
-483 KDDTPTQPPQPDFP
+483 KEDTPTPPVTPPQPDFT
-497 PYVPVPEPEPP
+497 PYPPVPEPEPP
-508 GYPEP
+508 VYPEP
-513 PVAPEDPDPSV
+513 PVAPEEPDPEV
-524 PVPEPGSSLPAMSG
+524 PSIPDSGSSLPAMSG

-548 SRAAFVQ
+548 SRTAFVQ
-555 LENGKWLAWNAI
+555 LENGRWLAWNAI
-567 YETTELP
+567 YDTTELP

-580 SLKDYDLIGAD
+580 SLKDYDLIGAT
-591 IIWGDSDANQILEG
+591 IKRCGSDARQVLFGI
-605 VFKKGKRTFVVAVR
+605 FKKDKKSFLVKVE
-619 PGLKPEEPNEITGR
+619 PGLKPSEPKEITGP
-633 EILCASGMVTLDET
+633 EILAACGTTTLDET
-647 GVLERQDYDWDKK
+647 GKMVQRRWDQADWVVED
-660 SWSRVRV
+660 
-667 KTGVINGV
+667 
-675 GYGRI
+675 RI
-680 NGDLMIRMTPEIIKT
+680 GSLMIRMTPEIIKT
-695 GITKTGDEDIY
+695 RDEDV
-706 EDIVVFHNDAHVL
+706 VVFHNDARVI
-719 GFDTFF
+719 GFNTFF
-725 DQVAWAYDLDEDE
+725 DRISWIYNLAEDE
-738 TYKGTLIVNH
+738 TYKETLIV
-748 YPERAVI
+748 YPYPARAVI

-763 WNGSKWVTFE
+763 WNESKWITFE

-787 SMRAGLVFTPSHV
+787 SMSAGLVFTPSHV
-800 YKITYSSSSGFTFKE
+800 YKIAYSSSSDFTFKE
-815 IVAGHFLGGDTSSEY
+815 IVEGHFIGGDTSSED
-830 FDSVILW
+830 FKSVILW
-837 GKSGLYE
+837 SKSGLYE
-844 LLLSENG
+844 FMLSEDR
-851 KTWEKKQIDTDSYS
+851 KTWEKKQIDTDAYS
-865 DFGWAKWKPEIIGLH
+865 AMGWVKWKPEIVGLH

-885 TMILSGD
+885 TMILGED
-892 KRTVKWRAVQTSTE
+892 KRTVKWKAVQTSTE
-906 ATLWSGSKD
+906 ATLWKD
-915 LSFEPTKMETS
+915 EKTLSFEPTEMEIS

-933 WNKTNGSVFVLS
+933 WNKTNGTVFVLR
-945 KKPGTDDSYE
+945 KKPGTDDSYD
-955 IDQQDIW
+955 IDQQDVM
-962 ATGDIA
+962 ATGDVT

-988 LPDGTAALEN
+988 LPDGTEVLED

-1003 AKPKVL
+1003 AKPKVI

-1014 SQVYLGTDRGAYE
+1014 SQVYMGTDRGAYE
-1027 LSLPRQDEKLDTW
+1027 LSLPRQEEKLGTW

-1067 KEEGWHGVFTSSTQL
+1067 KEEGWHGTFTSSTQL
-1082 LALKDGEKIY
+1082 LALKEGEKIS

-1099 GIVFFWRKDVLYMMD
+1099 GVIFFWRKDTLYMLD
-1114 PSSASEPIRKVTD
+1114 PSASEPIRKVTE

-1132 KGQVFTGSITTSDDS
+1132 KGQVFTGSINTSDDS

-1158 LTEEQQK
+1158 LTKRQQK
-1165 KDFDKDVAYGLTGD
+1165 KDIDDDVAYGLTGD
-1179 NKISKIVSTGG
+1179 DKISKIVSTYD

-1204 YLNSDSQSDE
+1204 YLNSKVGSSE
-1214 KLGLF
+1214 RLGLF
-1219 RVFDPEIK
+1219 RVFDPEIE

-1232 PDPDY
+1232 PDPEY
-1237 STRTPLVQKTDGS
+1237 GVESPIVQKTDGS
-1250 WLCTSTSLRPLE
+1250 WLCTSTSSRPLG
-1262 ESKHRLETKPV
+1262 ESKHRLDTKPV
-1273 SITGDLIDRLE
+1273 SITGDLIDRL
-1284 GMISTTDGVW
+1284 GSMISTTDGVW
-1294 AADETLNR
+1294 AADEIIKR
-1302 YNSKTGYYEPD
+1302 YDQESGYYKHD
-1313 RSVRN
+1313 RSTRH

-1326 VVFASQTVLLGKTD
+1326 SIFASQTVLLGKTE
-1340 GVVLDYSSQSEP
+1340 GVELTYSSQSEP
-1352 SNHAPYFDYKWSIDE
+1352 SDHSPYFDYEYRIDE
-1367 KIKDFKGYDQW
+1367 KIKEFKGYDQW
-1378 IRTGSGQIFV
+1378 IRIGSKQVFV
-1388 QGHDGELS
+1388 QNHDGELC
-1396 ICDGNAYSDAY
+1396 ICDGDAYSSAY
-1407 IQSVSSDT
+1407 VKSVSSDT
-1415 PIDWARTKKIQI
+1415 PIDWAKTKQMQI

-1434 ETWGVF
+1434 QTWGVF
-1440 LATGELSFLSKD
+1440 LTTGELSFLSKD

-1485 SGGLYRTSV
+1485 SGGLYRASV
-1494 PKQTNYAARPMNTF
+1494 PKNTGSAARPMRTF

-1535 LMMIEGYVDTID
+1535 LMMIEGDSYKSYDKW
-1547 DDEYFR
+1547 YFS
-1553 IDGVASGDHRSS
+1553 IDGIASGDHRSS
-1565 IITTGEIGSVSADS
+1565 IITTGEIGRVSADS
-1579 RTDYALILH
+1579 STGYALILH

-1593 IAFAKSKRDSD
+1593 LAFAKSNRDSD
-1604 VWKSQALK
+1604 VWKSQAFK

-1621 PSITQATTQTALP
+1621 PSITQATMQTALP

-1648 ESLTPTSISMLAGKD
+1648 ESLTPTSLAMLAGKD

-1675 DVPGLKPSG
+1675 DIPGLKPSG
-1684 VYSGCYPSGTLDNMT
+1684 VYAGCYPSGTLDGMT
-1699 GLITTDGSS
+1699 GLLTTDGSS

-1715 WNGTDWIHSQ
+1715 WNGTDWSHSQ

-1741 CESPT
+1741 CDSPT
-1746 YWQGTIFTVAE
+1746 YSQGTIFTVAE

-1778 KIEGL
+1778 KIDGL
-1783 ASPTGSCGRSLSD
+1783 ASPTGSCGIALSEW
-1796 SDARWD
+1796 SARTN

-1815 SKDGKTLEDWT
+1815 SKDGKTIEDWT

-1832 TQEEEKPNGN
+1832 TKEEEKTNGN

>member
-1 MSKIIPS
+1 MSKIIQS

-49 PDEVQAEIFMPTAW
+49 PDEIQAEIFMPTAW

-72 AKSVAG
+72 SKSVAG
-78 KARYVEVAQP
+78 KARYIEVAQP

-103 PLDGGEVAKVSI
+103 PLDGGKVAKVSI

-142 DTWADYART
+142 DTWADYVRT

-157 HDGTKYS
+157 HDGTKYG
-164 NRERINGVEFRA
+164 NRERVSGVEFRA

-225 EFPSPAGKKLWEALK
+225 EFPSPAGKKLWDALK
-240 SYGYADGNE
+240 SYGYSDGSE

-262 AESPYKDGTLWWK
+262 AESPYKDGTLWWR

-299 VIHVS
+299 IIHVS

-315 EEGGLTKQ
+315 EEGGLTTQ

-362 RSIGKPIPDSVTE
+362 KSIGRPIPDSVTE

-388 RREAQAGDLT
+388 KREAQAGDLA

-422 SLRPGMKATVRVST
+422 SLRPGMKATVRVAI

-445 VLYSYEAETGWS
+445 VLYSYESETGWS

-483 KDDTPTQPPQPDFP
+483 KEDTPTPPVTPPQPDFP

-508 GYPEP
+508 VYPEP
-513 PVAPEDPDPSV
+513 PVAPEEPDPAV
-524 PVPEPGSSLPAMSG
+524 PSIPDSGSSLPAMSG

-548 SRAAFVQ
+548 SRTAFVQ

-580 SLKDYDLIGAD
+580 SLKDYDLIGAT
-591 IIWGDSDANQILEG
+591 IKWCGSDARQVLFGI
-605 VFKKGKRTFVVAVR
+605 FKKDKRSFLVKVE
-619 PGLKPEEPNEITGR
+619 PGLKPSEPKEITGP
-633 EILCASGMVTLDET
+633 EILAACGTTTLDET
-647 GVLERQDYDWDKK
+647 GKMVQRRWDEADWVVED
-660 SWSRVRV
+660 
-667 KTGVINGV
+667 VIGH
-675 GYGRI
+675 
-680 NGDLMIRMTPEIIKT
+680 LMIRMTPEIIKT
-695 GITKTGDEDIY
+695 IDD
-706 EDIVVFHNDAHVL
+706 DIVVFHNDAFVI
-719 GFDTFF
+719 GFDTR
-725 DQVAWAYDLDEDE
+725 YDFYTGLPWIYTLSENE
-738 TYKGTLIVNH
+738 TYKKTIMVNRS
-748 YPERAVI
+748 PDRAVI

-763 WNGSKWVTFE
+763 WNGEKWVAFE
-773 APDGPTIERVVWHR
+773 APDGPTIERVVWHNV
-787 SMRAGLVFTPSHV
+787 MRAGLVFTPSHV
-800 YKITYSSSSGFTFKE
+800 YKISYSSEKFTFKE
-815 IVAGHFLGGDTSSEY
+815 IVEGHFLGGDTSSED

-837 GKSGLYE
+837 GKTGLYE
-844 LLLSENG
+844 MLLSEDR

-865 DFGWAKWKPEIIGLH
+865 SLGWVKWKPEIIGLH

-892 KRTVKWRAVQTSTE
+892 KKTVKWKAIQTSTE
-906 ATLWSGSKD
+906 ATLWSDSKD
-915 LSFEPTKMETS
+915 LSFEPTKMEIS

-933 WNKTNGSVFVLS
+933 WNKTSGTVFVLR
-945 KKPGTDDSYE
+945 KKPGTDDSYN
-955 IDQQDIW
+955 IDQQDII
-962 ATGDIA
+962 ATGDIT

-988 LPDGTAALEN
+988 LPDGTEVLEN

-1014 SQVYLGTDRGAYE
+1014 SQVYMGTDRGAYE
-1027 LSLPRQDEKLDTW
+1027 LSLPRQDENLGTW

-1059 IAQNTIVG
+1059 IGQNTIVG

-1082 LALKDGEKIY
+1082 LALKEGEKIS

-1099 GIVFFWRKDVLYMMD
+1099 GVVFFWRKDALYMLD
-1114 PSSASEPIRKVTD
+1114 PSSASEPIRKVTE

-1132 KGQVFTGSITTSDDS
+1132 KGQVFTGSIMTSDDS

-1165 KDFDKDVAYGLTGD
+1165 KDFDDDVAYGLTGD
-1179 NKISKIVSTGG
+1179 DKISKIVSTYD
-1190 DEYCYAILKTGEVR
+1190 DEFCYALLKTGEVR
-1204 YLNSDSQSDE
+1204 YLNTNIKSSE

-1232 PDPDY
+1232 PDPEY
-1237 STRTPLVQKTDGS
+1237 GVRTPLVQKTDGS
-1250 WLCTSTSLRPLE
+1250 WLCTAISLRPLE
-1262 ESKHRLETKPV
+1262 ESKHRLDTTPV
-1273 SITGDLIDRLE
+1273 SITGDIIDRL
-1284 GMISTTDGVW
+1284 GDMISTTDGVW
-1294 AADETLNR
+1294 AADETINR
-1302 YNSKTGYYEPD
+1302 YDSKMGRYESD
-1313 RSVRN
+1313 RSTRH

-1326 VVFASQTVLLGKTD
+1326 VIFASQTVLLGKTE
-1340 GVVLDYSSQSEP
+1340 GVLLTYSSQSKP
-1352 SNHAPYFDYKWSIDE
+1352 SDNSPYFDYEWIVDE
-1367 KIKDFKGYDQW
+1367 KIEDFKGYDEW
-1378 IRTGSGQIFV
+1378 IRVGDKQIFV

-1396 ICDGNAYSDAY
+1396 ICYGDHYSSAYVE
-1407 IQSVSSDT
+1407 SVTSDT
-1415 PIDWARTKKIQI
+1415 PIDWARTKKMQI

-1440 LATGELSFLSKD
+1440 LTTGELSFLSKD

-1485 SGGLYRTSV
+1485 SGGLYCTSV
-1494 PKQTNYAARPMNTF
+1494 PKQTNSAARPMNTF

-1515 MNLQRQPDADGTMQI
+1515 MNLQRQPDADGTMRI

-1535 LMMIEGYVDTID
+1535 LMMIEGYSSKSY
-1547 DDEYFR
+1547 DEYSFS
-1553 IDGVASGDHRSS
+1553 IDGIASGDHRSS
-1565 IITTGEIGSVSADS
+1565 IITTGEIGNVPRDHV
-1579 RTDYALILH
+1579 LILH

-1593 IAFAKSKRDSD
+1593 LAFARSNKNYY

-1612 TRTKPATQL
+1612 TRTKPATLL
-1621 PSITQATTQTALP
+1621 PSITGNWDQMALP

-1648 ESLTPTSISMLAGKD
+1648 ESLSPTSISMLAGKG
-1663 GKGDRSFDFQVI
+1663 GKGDRRFDFQII

-1684 VYSGCYPSGTLDNMT
+1684 VYSGCYPSGTLDGMT
-1699 GLITTDGSS
+1699 GLLTTDGSS

-1715 WNGTDWIHSQ
+1715 WNGTDWSHSQ
-1725 ATIQQGFVPSL
+1725 ATIQPDFVPSL

-1741 CESPT
+1741 CESPS
-1746 YWQGTIFTVAE
+1746 YSEGIIFAVAE
-1757 DGSVVRLDRPVNGEW
+1757 DGSVVRLDRPVEGSW
-1772 SPTSLG
+1772 VPTSLG

-1783 ASPTGSCGRSLSD
+1783 ASPTGSCGRTLSEW
-1796 SDARWD
+1796 STSTS
-1802 YGPLIWSSTNVFV
+1802 YGPLIWSSTNIFV

-1826 QDFQKF
+1826 SAFEPF
-1832 TQEEEKPNGN
+1832 TKEEEESNEN

>member
-36 QASSILV
+36 QASSILI

-49 PDEVQAEIFMPTAW
+49 PAEIQAEIFMPTTW

-72 AKSVAG
+72 SKSVAG

-151 IVDLYA
+151 IVDLYS
-157 HDGTKYS
+157 HDGQKYGNS
-164 NRERINGVEFRA
+164 ERINGVEFRA

-183 TDFKSMVVSEMD
+183 TDFSSMVVSEMD

-225 EFPSPAGKKLWEALK
+225 EFPAPAGKKLWEALK
-240 SYGYADGNE
+240 SYGYSDGNE

-408 ANGDSTEIGLKKLS
+408 ANGDSTEIGLKRLS
-422 SLRPGMKATVRVST
+422 SLRPGMKATVRVAT

-483 KDDTPTQPPQPDFP
+483 KEDTPTPPVTPPQPDFP

-508 GYPEP
+508 VYPEP
-513 PVAPEDPDPSV
+513 PVAPEDPDPEV
-524 PVPEPGSSLPAMSG
+524 PSIPDSGSSLPAMSG
-538 TIKRAWGWSA
+538 TIKRAWGWGA
-548 SRAAFVQ
+548 SRRAFVQ

-591 IIWGDSDANQILEG
+591 VIRGDSDSNQILEG
-605 VFKKGKRTFVVAVR
+605 VFKKGEKTFVVAVH
-619 PGLKPEEPNEITGR
+619 PGLKPEEPHEITGR

-647 GVLERQDYDWDKK
+647 GLFERQDYNWNTKM
-660 SWSRVRV
+660 WSRVRI
-667 KTGVINGV
+667 KRGVINGY
-675 GYGRI
+675 GYGRL
-680 NGDLMIRMTPEIIKT
+680 NGDLMIRMTPEINKT
-695 GITKTGDEDIY
+695 SDEDIV
-706 EDIVVFHNDAHVL
+706 IFHNDAHVL
-719 GFDTFF
+719 GFDTFW

-773 APDGPTIERVVWHR
+773 APDGPTIERVIWHR
-787 SMRAGLVFTPSHV
+787 SMSAGLVFTPSHV
-800 YKITYSSSSGFTFKE
+800 YKITYSSSDGFTFKE
-815 IVAGHFLGGDTSSEY
+815 IVAGHFLGGEISSDA
-830 FDSVILW
+830 FKSVILW

-844 LLLSENG
+844 MLLSENG
-851 KTWEKKQIDTDSYS
+851 KTWEKKQIDGDSYS
-865 DFGWAKWKPEIIGLH
+865 TLGWAKWKPEITGLH

-892 KRTVKWRAVQTSTE
+892 KKTVKWKAIQTSTE
-906 ATLWSGSKD
+906 ATLWSDSED

-926 SIECSAF
+926 SVECSAF
-933 WNKTNGSVFVLS
+933 WNKTSGSVFVLS
-945 KKPGTDDSYE
+945 KKPGTDDSYD
-955 IDQQDIW
+955 IDQQDIM

-968 QILTVPASMTA
+968 QILTVPSSMTA
-979 LVINGESVT
+979 LVINGDSVT
-988 LPDGTAALEN
+988 FPDGTEALEN

-1027 LSLPRQDEKLDTW
+1027 ISLPRQDDNLGDW

-1082 LALKDGEKIY
+1082 LALKDGEKIS
-1092 GTYTRED
+1092 GTHTRED
-1099 GIVFFWRKDVLYMMD
+1099 GVVFFWRKDVLYMMD
-1114 PSSASEPIRKVTD
+1114 PSASEPIRKVTE

-1132 KGQVFTGSITTSDDS
+1132 KGQVFTGSIMTSDDS
-1147 IIWWNEDSWLK
+1147 IVWWNEDSWLK
-1158 LTEEQQK
+1158 LTKSQQK
-1165 KDFDKDVAYGLTGD
+1165 KDLNEDVAYGLTGD
-1179 NKISKIVSTGG
+1179 DKISKIVSTYG
-1190 DEYCYAILKTGEVR
+1190 DEYCYAILTTGEVR
-1204 YLNSDSQSDE
+1204 YLNSYINSDG

-1232 PDPDY
+1232 PDPEY
-1237 STRTPLVQKTDGS
+1237 GVETPLVQKTDGS
-1250 WLCTSTSLRPLE
+1250 WLCTSPNPNPSPLA
-1262 ESKHRLETKPV
+1262 ESKHRLDTTPV
-1273 SITGDLIDRLE
+1273 SITGDLIDRLG

-1294 AADETLNR
+1294 AADETINR
-1302 YNSKTGYYEPD
+1302 YDSKTGRYESD
-1313 RSVRN
+1313 RSTRY

-1326 VVFASQTVLLGKTD
+1326 SVFASQTVLLGKTE
-1340 GVVLDYSSQSEP
+1340 GVVLDWSSQSKP
-1352 SNHAPYFDYKWSIDE
+1352 SDHKPYFDYEYRVGE
-1367 KIKDFKGYDQW
+1367 KIENFKGYDEW
-1378 IRTGSGQIFV
+1378 IRVGYEHIFV

-1396 ICDGNAYSDAY
+1396 ICDAYSYSSAY
-1407 IQSVSSDT
+1407 VESVTSDT
-1415 PIDWARTKKIQI
+1415 PIDWARTKKIQV

-1440 LATGELSFLSKD
+1440 LTTGELSFLSKD

-1485 SGGLYRTSV
+1485 SGGLYRASV
-1494 PKQTNYAARPMNTF
+1494 PKQTNHAARPMTTF

-1515 MNLQRQPDADGTMQI
+1515 MELQRQQLDETI

-1535 LMMIEGYVDTID
+1535 LMMIEGRFDTYNG
-1547 DDEYFR
+1547 DEVFL

-1565 IITTGEIGSVSADS
+1565 IITTGEIGQVSDRSVGD
-1579 RTDYALILH
+1579 TLVLH

-1593 IAFAKSKRDSD
+1593 LAFAQSNRDSD
-1604 VWKSQALK
+1604 VWKSQAFK

-1621 PSITQATTQTALP
+1621 PSITQATDQTALP

-1648 ESLTPTSISMLAGKD
+1648 GSLTPTSISMLAGKD
-1663 GKGDRSFDFQVI
+1663 GKGDRRFDFQII
-1675 DVPGLKPSG
+1675 DIPGLNPSG
-1684 VYSGCYPSGTLDNMT
+1684 VYAGCYPAGTLDAST
-1699 GLITTDGSS
+1699 GLITTDGQS
-1708 IIEVKAG
+1708 IVLIRAG
-1715 WNGTDWIHSQ
+1715 WNGEEWTHTQ
-1725 ATIQQGFVPSL
+1725 ETIQQGMVPALLTNQNYYDTYALDS
-1736 MTSAS
+1736 SDG
-1741 CESPT
+1741 SP
-1746 YWQGTIFTVAE
+1746 IFAVAE
-1757 DGSVVRLDRPVNGEW
+1757 DGTTSRLDRSRQGIWTPV
-1772 SPTSLG
+1772 SLG

-1783 ASPTGSCGRSLSD
+1783 ASPTGSCGRALLSWNAGR
-1796 SDARWD
+1796 SS
-1802 YGPLIWSSTNVFV
+1802 GPLIWSSTNIFV
-1815 SKDGKTLEDWT
+1815 SKDGETLEDWT
-1826 QDFQKF
+1826 QDFVKF
-1832 TQEEEKPNGN
+1832 TQEEEEPNED